1 MQNFNFVKEELT
13 VLLFKKKN
21 MRRKQMIDEEKD

>member
-21 MRRKQMIDEEKD
+21 MRRKQMIDEEKY